1 MGCSNTLDDLKK
13 IALECN
19 IDLKDGQKNK
29 TKSVLYD
36 SINLYKL
43 NE

>member
-1 MGCSNTLDDLKK
+1 LIIS
-13 IALECN
+13 
-19 IDLKDGQKNK
+19 LKDGQKNK